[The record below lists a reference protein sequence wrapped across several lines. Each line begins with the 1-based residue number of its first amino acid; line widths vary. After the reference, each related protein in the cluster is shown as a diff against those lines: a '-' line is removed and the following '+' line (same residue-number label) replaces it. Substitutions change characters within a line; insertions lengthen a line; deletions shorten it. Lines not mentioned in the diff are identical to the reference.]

1 MNVNEASAGKIQIYS
16 IEEQDSRM
24 ATCIVR
30 CVGGE
35 VRTGQ
40 LFGVGASGGVPADET
55 QVALDWIERYG
66 QRTDFLS
73 PPHSAMIHLSGRGAA
88 LLTRNLT
95 ITSIE
100 NGSEVL

>member
-1 MNVNEASAGKIQIYS
+1 M
-16 IEEQDSRM
+16 
-24 ATCIVR
+24 
-30 CVGGE
+30 GGE

-40 LFGVGASGGVPADET
+40 FYDVGASAAVPTDGT
-55 QVALDWIERYG
+55 QVVLDWIERYG
-66 QRTDFLS
+66 QRTDFLD

>member
-1 MNVNEASAGKIQIYS
+1 
-16 IEEQDSRM
+16 M

-40 LFGVGASGGVPADET
+40 LFDVGASAGVPTGET
-55 QVALDWIERYG
+55 QVVLDWIERYG
-66 QRTDFLS
+66 QRADFLS
-73 PPHSAMIHLSGRGAA
+73 PPHSAMIHLSGRGVA

-100 NGSEVL
+100 RPHKAARNAQGAA